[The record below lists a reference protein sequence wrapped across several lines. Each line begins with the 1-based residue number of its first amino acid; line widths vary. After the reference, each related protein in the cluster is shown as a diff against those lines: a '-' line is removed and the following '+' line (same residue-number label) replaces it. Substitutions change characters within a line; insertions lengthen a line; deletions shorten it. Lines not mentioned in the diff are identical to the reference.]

1 MKLALKRL
9 RTTIFFLLLLV
20 AAAAAAI
27 GWRWQSRPSVS
38 ALPIPE
44 AIADETGES
53 RVSVSWLGI
62 STLLFDDGDT
72 QIITDATFSRPELH
86 RILLFRPLES
96 DYAAINRGL
105 DEHRIVR
112 LAAIVPV
119 HSHFDHAMDAGHV
132 ANRTDA
138 VILGSESTS
147 NIARGSGVPVD
158 QYQTL
163 KSGEPRFF
171 GDFTVTLIESQHV
184 AQLPNGQPI
193 FSGVITRPLE
203 QPAPVSAWHSGTA
216 YSVLIAHP
224 AGTTLVQGSAGFV
237 PGRLADVSADVVFL
251 SIAGLATHGRA
262 YAEEYWRE
270 IVLATGAQRVYP
282 IHFEDFTRPSGEL
295 ALFPA
300 IVDDLQKTAVW
311 MSDFAATDGGITL
324 ALPPLGRPLTLY

>member
-1 MKLALKRL
+1 MKLVLKRL
-9 RTTIFFLLLLV
+9 RATVLVLLLVV

-27 GWRWQSRPSVS
+27 GWQWQSRPTVS
-38 ALPIPE
+38 ALSIPE
-44 AIADETGES
+44 AIAEEAGES
-53 RVSVSWLGI
+53 RVSVRWLGI

-72 QIITDATFSRPELH
+72 QIMTDATFSRPELR
-86 RILLFRPLES
+86 RILLLRELES

-119 HSHFDHAMDAGHV
+119 HSHFDHAIDAGHV

-138 VILGSESTS
+138 VVLGSESTS

-163 KSGEPRFF
+163 KSGEPRYF

-184 AQLPNGQPI
+184 AQLPNGKPI

-224 AGTTLVQGSAGFV
+224 AGTALVQGSAGFV
-237 PGRLADVSADVVFL
+237 PGRLAEVSADVVFL
-251 SIAGLATHGRA
+251 SIAGVATRGRA
-262 YAEEYWRE
+262 YAEEYWRHT
-270 IVLATGAQRVYP
+270 VLATGAHRVYP
-282 IHFEDFTRPSGEL
+282 IHFEDFTRPFGDVV
-295 ALFPA
+295 LFPD
-300 IVDDLQKTAVW
+300 IVDDVPATVAWIK
-311 MSDFAATDGGITL
+311 DFADSEGGITL
-324 ALPPLGRPLTLY
+324 ALPPLGRPLALY